1 MNNKKIRK
9 DNSISI
15 RCSDKDKEQI
25 VELAKKEDKTFSE
38 YVLSCCIPDKEKER
52 LEIINHRKRIGLI
65 NQINHLIDEY
75 DEITSQNVLNSLKS
89 LIKNEEEDI
98 RASIKELR

>member
-9 DNSISI
+9 DNNISI

-25 VELAKKEDKTFSE
+25 FELAKKEDKSFSE
-38 YVLSCCIPDKEKER
+38 YVLSCCIPDKEKDR
-52 LEIINHRKRIGLI
+52 LEMINHRKRIGFI
-65 NQINHLIDEY
+65 NQMNHLLDEF
-75 DEITSQNVLNSLKS
+75 DKMGSQNVLNSLKS
-89 LIKNEEEDI
+89 LIKNEEDDL